1 MRFLRGLLDNDSVF
15 GQLMT
20 RCGILIAANLL
31 FVLSLLPV
39 VTAGAGYAALYFTLL
54 TCLREQTCNPFTT
67 FWRGFK
73 SNFRQGTLCFVALL
87 ALGAALWLEIGW
99 CDQFEGVMAL
109 FRYPLMAMGIA
120 VIVLACYLFPV
131 MAAFRVNFKQ
141 LLMDSVYFAVKR
153 PITTVAM
160 LIANIVPMAVTY
172 LDRRNLPTY
181 AFLWVLCGFAVITVF
196 NASMLLKSFA
206 PYLEQKEKEAS
217 APGEGHVQ
225 TEQEVLSDMEK
236 LGM

>member
-1 MRFLRGLLDNDSVF
+1 
-15 GQLMT
+15 
-20 RCGILIAANLL
+20 
-31 FVLSLLPV
+31 
-39 VTAGAGYAALYFTLL
+39 
-54 TCLREQTCNPFTT
+54 
-67 FWRGFK
+67 
-73 SNFRQGTLCFVALL
+73 
-87 ALGAALWLEIGW
+87 
-99 CDQFEGVMAL
+99 MAL

-120 VIVLACYLFPV
+120 VVILACYLFPV

-153 PITTVAM
+153 PVTTVAM

-172 LDRRNLPTY
+172 LDRGNLPTY
-181 AFLWVLCGFAVITVF
+181 AFLWVLCGFAVITMF
-196 NASMLLKSFA
+196 NASMLLRSFA

>member
-1 MRFLRGLLDNDSVF
+1 MKFLRGFLDNDSVF

-54 TCLREQTCNPFTT
+54 TCLREQTCNPFST

-73 SNFRQGTLCFVALL
+73 SNFKQGTLCFLALL
-87 ALGAALWLEIGW
+87 ALGVVLWLEISW
-99 CDQFEGVMAL
+99 CEQFEGVMAL
-109 FRYPLMAMGIA
+109 FRYPLMAIGIA
-120 VIVLACYLFPV
+120 VVVLACYLFPV
-131 MAAFRVNFKQ
+131 MAAFQVSFRQ
-141 LLMDSVYFAVKR
+141 LLADSVYFAVKR
-153 PITTVAM
+153 PVTTVAV
-160 LIANIVPMAVTY
+160 LIVNVVPMAVTY
-172 LDRRNLPTY
+172 LDRGNLPTY
-181 AFLWVLCGFAVITVF
+181 AFVWVLCGFSAVTML

-206 PYLEQKEKEAS
+206 PYLERKEEKED
-217 APGEGHVQ
+217 APDEGHVQ
-225 TEQEVLSDMEK
+225 TEEEVLSDMEK